1 MTKRS
6 FFVLGG
12 CTLALAATA
21 AAAEATSPL
30 DLTRAQGQ
38 IMVDGRLD
46 DAGWKGAATSDT
58 FYETQPA
65 DNVPAKV
72 RTQVWFTYDETYF
85 YIGVD
90 AQDPRPADIRAPFV
104 DRDQVFGTDDNIAV
118 FLDPRNDRR
127 SAIELRVNP
136 RGIQGD
142 ASFNDANG
150 NEDFSPDFFYDTA
163 AVIHSTGWSAEFR
176 IPFSS
181 LRYPDTDPQT
191 WGVIV
196 WRNYPREY
204 RYAIHSTKIPRGVN
218 CIICQAQE
226 LRGLTGLPRSR
237 HLVVAPYANARGSRD
252 REPRDGADWNDA
264 ESEAD
269 AGLDVKWNPTPNT
282 AVDATLNPDFSQIE
296 SDVALIEAN
305 ERFALFF
312 PEKRAFFLEGVDL
325 FDTPIQAVYTRSL
338 TQPRWGLRATG
349 KLGTTNYTL
358 LTAQDRGGGLVI
370 LPGPTESSFALQNFI
385 SQVTLGRVR
394 HDFGASFAG
403 LLFTSREIDG
413 GGHNRV
419 LGPDFQ
425 WRPNES
431 NTLTGQLLL
440 SDTEDPARPELG
452 FAGADGTSHAAVLRW
467 DRQERAQDWTV
478 RLRHYGEGFRADSGF
493 VPAAGFRDLHL
504 NYGRR
509 YFPEGKTLSFVRPYA
524 GVTWSQGE
532 DASNLGHLAF
542 AGVTAF
548 GRKNFNGFVEADEE
562 EVRVGGQLLSARAL
576 FFGGQIDPSRRLK
589 RISVQGVYGEAID
602 FDNGRVGDGTTLQT
616 QVNLAPTTH
625 VEVQL
630 NASRRWLDV
639 SGGRLFTATV
649 ERVRANYVFSA
660 RQLVRLVAQWRDTDR
675 SPSLYRFP
683 VPRRSGGFD
692 GSLLYSFKLNWQTVL
707 FLGLGDER
715 LELDDGTLEP
725 ARRSAF
731 FKISYAIQK

>member
-1 MTKRS
+1 MTSRS
-6 FFVLGG
+6 FFALGG
-12 CTLALAATA
+12 CVLTWAIHP
-21 AAAEATSPL
+21 AAAEVTPPL
-30 DLTRAQGQ
+30 DLTRPPGE
-38 IMVDGRLD
+38 IVLDGRLD
-46 DAGWKGAATSDT
+46 DAGWKGAASTDT
-58 FYETQPA
+58 FYETQPG

-72 RTQVWFTYDETYF
+72 RTQVWFTYDATYF

-90 AQDPRPADIRAPFV
+90 AQDPHPEQIRAPFV

-127 SAIELRVNP
+127 SALELRVNP

-142 ASFNDANG
+142 AVYNDANG
-150 NEDFSPDFFYDTA
+150 NEDFSPDFYYDTA
-163 AVIHSTGWSAEFR
+163 AAIHATGWSAEFR

-181 LRYPDTDPQT
+181 LRYPDSDPQT
-191 WGVIV
+191 WAVIV

-204 RYAIHSTKIPRGVN
+204 RYALHSTRIPRGSN

-226 LRGLTGLPRSR
+226 LRGFTGLPRSR
-237 HLVVAPYANARGSRD
+237 HLVVAPYANAQGSRD
-252 REPRDGADWNDA
+252 REPRAGAAWNGQ

-269 AGLDVKWNPTPNT
+269 AGLDLKWNPTPNT
-282 AVDATLNPDFSQIE
+282 AIDATLNPDFSQIE
-296 SDVALIEAN
+296 ADVAQIEAN

-338 TQPRWGLRATG
+338 TQPRWGLRGTG

-370 LPGPTESSFALQNFI
+370 LPGPTESSFALQNFT
-385 SQVTLGRVR
+385 SQVTLGRLR

-403 LLFTSREIDG
+403 LLFTAREIDG

-419 LGPDFQ
+419 VGPDFQ
-425 WRPNES
+425 WRPNER

-440 SDTEDPARPELG
+440 SDTADPERPELG

-467 DRQERAQDWTV
+467 NREERTQDWTV
-478 RLRHYGEGFRADSGF
+478 RLRDYGEGFRADSGF
-493 VPAAGFRDLHL
+493 VPAAGFRDLSL
-504 NYGRR
+504 NYARR
-509 YFPEGKTLSFVRPYA
+509 YFPEGKTLSFVRPYVGA
-524 GVTWSQGE
+524 SRSQDQDG
-532 DASNLGHLAF
+532 SNLGHTAF
-542 AGVTAF
+542 VGATAF
-548 GRKNFNGFVEADEE
+548 GRKNFNGYAEVDEE
-562 EVRVGGQLLSARAL
+562 EVRVGGEPLTARTL
-576 FFGGQIDPSRRLK
+576 YIGGQIDPSRRFK
-589 RISVQGVYGEAID
+589 RIVVDGVFGEAID
-602 FDNGRVGDGTTLQT
+602 FDNGRVGDGTTLRT
-616 QVNLAPTTH
+616 QVTLAPTTH
-625 VEVQL
+625 LEVQL

-649 ERVRANYVFSA
+649 ERIRANYVFSA
-660 RQLVRLVAQWRDTDR
+660 RQLVRLVAQWQDTER
-675 SPSLYRFP
+675 APNLYRFP
-683 VPRRSGGFD
+683 VARRSGGFD

-715 LELDDGTLEP
+715 LELADGALEP
-725 ARRSAF
+725 TRRSAF